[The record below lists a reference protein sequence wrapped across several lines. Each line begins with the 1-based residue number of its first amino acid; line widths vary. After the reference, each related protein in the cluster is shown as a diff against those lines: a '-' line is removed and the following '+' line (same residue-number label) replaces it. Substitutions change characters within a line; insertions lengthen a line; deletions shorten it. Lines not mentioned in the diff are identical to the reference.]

1 MGKLKPVNYNIFYL
15 GFLTSIMWGL
25 TGIFVKLLPIMSPV
39 SLTGMRLTI
48 ALMVSLPLFWL
59 MRREFISFK
68 NIVTRPVSYVFA
80 SLLTGYYLLATTAFQ
95 LAPVA
100 EVALLLST
108 PPLFI
113 LFFIVLAGKRP
124 PRAKFIGALMAMI
137 GIAFIL
143 IPKMTLNQEGSSQLI
158 LGHLFAITAALLTAI
173 YAYHYRQLQE
183 KQNAPNAL
191 EVSMLTFGLGALM
204 LMIQLLISPGSFEF
218 ASLTGQTLW
227 LLLGLGLLSTAI
239 PSIGFA
245 LASQGLPAIVTAT
258 ISLFI
263 PVFAA
268 LFALGLLNEQLSDT
282 FIPGAIL
289 VLGGVLFLV
298 RK

>member
-1 MGKLKPVNYNIFYL
+1 MDNKILFL
-15 GFLTSIMWGL
+15 ALLTSMMWGL
-25 TGIFVKLLPIMSPV
+25 TGIFVKLLPMMSPV
-39 SLTGMRLTI
+39 TLTGLRLTI
-48 ALMVSLPLFWL
+48 ALLVSLPLFWL
-59 MRREFISFK
+59 MRRDFVSFK
-68 NIVTRPVSYVFA
+68 NLLIRPVSYVFA
-80 SLLTGYYLLATTAFQ
+80 GLLTGYYLLATTAFQ

-113 LFFIVLAGKRP
+113 LFFLILVGKRP
-124 PRAKFIGALMAMI
+124 LRAKFIGALMATI
-137 GIAFIL
+137 GIGFIL
-143 IPKMTLNQEGSSQLI
+143 MPQMTVNSEVSSQSI
-158 LGHLFAITAALLTAI
+158 LGHGFAMAAAMLTAV
-173 YAYHYRQLQE
+173 YAYHYSLLQE
-183 KQNAPNAL
+183 RGNAPNAL

-204 LMIQLLISPGSFEF
+204 LIVQLLIRPASFEF
-218 ASLTGQTLW
+218 VNLTGQMLW

-245 LASQGLPAIVTAT
+245 LASKGLPAMVTAT
-258 ISLFI
+258 ISLLI

-268 LFALGLLNEQLSDT
+268 LFALFLLNEQLSET

-289 VLGGVLFLV
+289 VLGGVLLLV

>member
-1 MGKLKPVNYNIFYL
+1 
-15 GFLTSIMWGL
+15 
-25 TGIFVKLLPIMSPV
+25 MSPV
-39 SLTGMRLTI
+39 TLTGMRLTI